1 MSIHSR
7 YVNVSK
13 KNIHDAIK
21 EVIGE
26 HLGQPL
32 PDGTEIVY
40 INIKPG
46 DEVAVELSNPE
57 FGELPPGAS
66 HELKPQGK
74 KQ

>member
-1 MSIHSR
+1 MSTIARH
-7 YVNVSK
+7 VNLPRAKAYEGLK
-13 KNIHDAIK
+13 KAVEK
-21 EVIGE
+21 

-32 PDGTEIVY
+32 PEGTEVTGISSSYDGYIV
-40 INIKPG
+40 NIQ
-46 DEVAVELSNPE
+46 SPE